1 MWNRVLIGFSL
12 VLNSFLLAWFFGVL
26 PLVLFISILANGTLV
41 WYCRRLADDFNELR
55 QDLGEIVSKFND
67 FEQHLGE
74 IQEMEMFYGDE
85 TLESLMD
92 HSKFL
97 VESLEFYEEKYA
109 ESPEEQYEE
118 E

>member
-1 MWNRVLIGFSL
+1 MWNRILIGTSL
-12 VLNSFLLAWFFGVL
+12 VLNSLLLAWLFGVL

-41 WYCRRLADDFNELR
+41 WYCRRLGNNFDELR
-55 QDLGEIVSKFND
+55 EDLGEIVSKFSD
-67 FEQHLGE
+67 FEQHLGD

-97 VESLEFYEEKYA
+97 VENLEFYEEKYA